1 MRKYEPEMFKK
12 LASQLRFSLSD
23 SEAEDIANEFG
34 ILIDQIALL
43 EKIDTSKT
51 EEMVYPFE
59 EETTF
64 MREDVVESVLSA
76 EEALMN
82 APQSKN
88 GFFVTRKVVL

>member
-1 MRKYEPEMFKK
+1 MFKK

-23 SEAEDIANEFG
+23 TEAEDIANEFG

-43 EKIDTSKT
+43 EKIDTSDVV
-51 EEMVYPFE
+51 EMVYPFE
-59 EETTF
+59 EETSF

>member
-51 EEMVYPFE
+51 QEMVYPFE

>member
-1 MRKYEPEMFKK
+1 MRKYEPGMFKK

-23 SEAEDIANEFG
+23 TEAEDIANEFG

-43 EKIDTSKT
+43 EKIDTSDVV
-51 EEMVYPFE
+51 EMVYPFE
-59 EETTF
+59 EETSF